1 MAKPL
6 SFKHFTDINPDMT
19 DDEWLAYQDQKR
31 KSGTY
36 DEALDMKQ
44 RRQRAI
50 SMKRNKSKIKMGR
63 KRAERRVASMDK
75 LKKRARRHA
84 RNTILKKLLKDVPKG
99 ELSNARKKEIE
110 KRLEKPIFQKR
121 MDRISKK
128 MLPSVRKQELQRK
141 RGGNKSAD

>member
-6 SFKHFTDINPDMT
+6 SFKDFTDINPDMT
-19 DDEWLAYQDQKR
+19 DDEWAAYQDQKR
-31 KSGTY
+31 KNGAY

-50 SMKRNKSKIKMGR
+50 AMRRNKSKIRMGR

-75 LKKRARRHA
+75 LKKRARRQA
-84 RNTILKKLLKDVPKG
+84 RNTILQKLLKDVPKS

-110 KRLEKPIFQKR
+110 KRLEKPMFQKR
-121 MDRISKK
+121 MDRMSKK
-128 MLPSVRKQELQRK
+128 ILPQVRKQELQRK
-141 RGGNKSAD
+141 RGGKSAD